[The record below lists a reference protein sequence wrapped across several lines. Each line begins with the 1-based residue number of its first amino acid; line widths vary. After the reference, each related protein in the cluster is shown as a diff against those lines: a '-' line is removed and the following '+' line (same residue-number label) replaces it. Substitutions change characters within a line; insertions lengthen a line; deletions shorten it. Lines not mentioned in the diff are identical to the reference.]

1 VNIVNEMLDGNVAEN
16 GPSLSVVGDSMTEGD
31 NITFSVVLDEVTST
45 AVKYQ
50 VDMLAQGSSVDKNDV
65 NLSNAT
71 YTNGVVFLG
80 GYLIVPAG
88 ISSFEISIPT
98 IDDLVVESSETIVLE
113 IGGETGT
120 ATVLDNDST
129 KLSVV
134 DAGDVIEGT
143 DAIFTVLLSNPVQE
157 AVVVNL

>member
-1 VNIVNEMLDGNVAEN
+1 
-16 GPSLSVVGDSMTEGD
+16 
-31 NITFSVVLDEVTST
+31 
-45 AVKYQ
+45 
-50 VDMLAQGSSVDKNDV
+50 MLAQGSSVDKNDV

-88 ISSFEISIPT
+88 ISSSEISIPT
-98 IDDLVVESSETIVLE
+98 IDDLVVESSETVVLE
-113 IGGETGT
+113 LGGETGT

-129 KLSVV
+129 ELSVI

-143 DAIFTVLLSNPVQE
+143 DAIFTVLLSNPVQ
-157 AVVVNL
+157 